1 LELVLKSWIVFI
13 KRVTLIRTI
22 IIIILINI
30 LRSKGLAGSIGDA
43 DLKTMTLFNVF
54 TKTLALQMKD
64 SHFGNVLE
72 SYVLLWFML
81 QKDIQN
87 L

>member
-1 LELVLKSWIVFI
+1 
-13 KRVTLIRTI
+13 
-22 IIIILINI
+22 
-30 LRSKGLAGSIGDA
+30 
-43 DLKTMTLFNVF
+43 MTFFNVF

-64 SHFGNVLE
+64 SHFGNVLK

-81 QKDIQN
+81 QKNIQKILINCFQN